1 MRVISDDPGVFE
13 GSLTDLERRLVFA
26 QGLLVHPDD
35 RLFAR
40 AAVPAESPAAGSV

>member
-1 MRVISDDPGVFE
+1 MISDDPGVLE
-13 GSLTDLERRLVFA
+13 GSLADLERRLVFA

-40 AAVPAESPAAGSV
+40 AAVPAEPPAGGV